1 MRCILLG
8 CDGCC
13 WKYFVAHLDELCFF
27 VEIVEPELCRNCP
40 TLHNEIVREPPPRCL
55 SDVRGVLRH
64 STRDFSVLF

>member
-40 TLHNEIVREPPPRCL
+40 TLHNEIVREPPPK
-55 SDVRGVLRH
+55 VPQ
-64 STRDFSVLF
+64 